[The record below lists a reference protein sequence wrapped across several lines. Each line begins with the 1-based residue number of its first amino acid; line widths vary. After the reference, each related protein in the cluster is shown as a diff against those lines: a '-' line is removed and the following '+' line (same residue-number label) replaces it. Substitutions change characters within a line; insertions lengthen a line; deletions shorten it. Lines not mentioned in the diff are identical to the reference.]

1 MNGLTINQ
9 DKYAEYTKA
18 LESKY
23 EGTTFVIFTLN
34 ENKYFELH
42 ETLVSQHE
50 VKKFVSF
57 ASLLYEEILEMD
69 WTDKVTDNFLFKCY
83 VNTLSVTVA
92 IIQQSIADINRNG
105 DDGLKTTAIRALWTL
120 HKMRVKLG
128 RYLLERVNGPAFADR
143 ITACMNGT
151 ATSKEKQTV
160 VEMHRCRLHIQSR
173 EFSSSQYKF
182 ETFTYDHRKHFDIL
196 YAAVVS
202 NSEEDKFLKNI
213 ETCMRSPLIGYV
225 K

>member
-1 MNGLTINQ
+1 MNSL

-18 LESKY
+18 LASKY
-23 EGTTFVIFTLN
+23 EGTAFVIFTLN
-34 ENKYFELH
+34 EDKYFELH

-83 VNTLSVTVA
+83 VNTLHVTVA

-128 RYLLERVNGPAFADR
+128 RYLLQRVNDPSFADR

-202 NSEEDKFLKNI
+202 NSEEDKFIKNI

>member
-1 MNGLTINQ
+1 MNGITINQ
-9 DKYAEYTKA
+9 DKYAEYIKT

-34 ENKYFELH
+34 EDKYFELH

-57 ASLLYEEILEMD
+57 ASLLYEEVLEMD
-69 WTDKVTDNFLFKCY
+69 WTDKVTDNFLYKCY
-83 VNTLSVTVA
+83 VNTLHVTVA
-92 IIQQSIADINRNG
+92 IIQQSIADIHRNG
-105 DDGLKTTAIRALWTL
+105 DNELKTTAIRALWTL

-128 RYLLERVNGPAFADR
+128 RYLLERVNDPAFADR

-151 ATSKEKQTV
+151 ATSKEKQAV

-182 ETFTYDHRKHFDIL
+182 DTFTYDHRKHFDIL
-196 YAAVVS
+196 YAAITGA
-202 NSEEDKFLKNI
+202 EEDKFLKNI

>member
-1 MNGLTINQ
+1 MN
-9 DKYAEYTKA
+9 DP
-18 LESKY
+18 S
-23 EGTTFVIFTLN
+23 
-34 ENKYFELH
+34 
-42 ETLVSQHE
+42 
-50 VKKFVSF
+50 
-57 ASLLYEEILEMD
+57 
-69 WTDKVTDNFLFKCY
+69 
-83 VNTLSVTVA
+83 
-92 IIQQSIADINRNG
+92 
-105 DDGLKTTAIRALWTL
+105 
-120 HKMRVKLG
+120 
-128 RYLLERVNGPAFADR
+128 FADR

-151 ATSKEKQTV
+151 ATSKEKQAV